1 MFSQIFWLHRNT
13 FECFAMFRAQFST
26 YFSVKSSCVL
36 LTREEMVI
44 SPRARNFS
52 QCFFFKS
59 TLSVLRCTSHC
70 VRLKHYYSVD
80 FTWGQK
86 KYSDT
91 FFHLADFSNP
101 KTCEMTKIQNCNLRF
116 DEKSAS
122 VKICQWT
129 EILGILE
136 SIWKSNA
143 WMDPLEKK
151 NLLYQFLFY
160 CLQVNLFSPWI
171 AFLLKISM
179 NQNFFAKSKS
189 QLVKI
194 VSN

>member
-1 MFSQIFWLHRNT
+1 MFWLLDRVDEPYTYTWDPQVH
-13 FECFAMFRAQFST
+13 FELVGST
-26 YFSVKSSCVL
+26 NYLWLCHCTLHPSGTL
-36 LTREEMVI
+36 LFCGLHMMI
-44 SPRARNFS
+44 
-52 QCFFFKS
+52 
-59 TLSVLRCTSHC
+59 
-70 VRLKHYYSVD
+70 
-80 FTWGQK
+80 WQK

-101 KTCEMTKIQNCNLRF
+101 KTCEMTKIQNCNLWF

-122 VKICQWT
+122 VEICHWT
-129 EILGILE
+129 EILGIFE

-160 CLQVNLFSPWI
+160 CLQVKLFSLWI